1 MISIKSGCRNGFMG
15 VFRRQS
21 EMSLKKNAVLPQ
33 TQKRGYREIQEHKVC
48 VVTGASRGIG
58 YATAK
63 VCH

>member
-1 MISIKSGCRNGFMG
+1 MG

-21 EMSLKKNAVLPQ
+21 EMLLKKNAVLPQ